1 MDGGDAAACE
11 EADGSETTG
20 GALQTDG
27 SDAAAC
33 EEADGSETTNGTLN
47 AQRVQLAH
55 VEARQV
61 HFNICARMGGYGG
74 LGGAQRCTPHS
85 VRLIRPLRGGKGT
98 CTREHVRT
106 IPSALKLLLVLLD
119 IVDAAIVVVRLD

>member
-1 MDGGDAAACE
+1 MQFGCAGRVLGAS
-11 EADGSETTG
+11 GSAT
-20 GALQTDG
+20 GALQYLR
-27 SDAAAC
+27 A
-33 EEADGSETTNGTLN
+33 NGG
-47 AQRVQLAH
+47 VWG
-55 VEARQV
+55 
-61 HFNICARMGGYGG
+61 MGG
-74 LGGAQRCTPHS
+74 GAAMHTTHS

>member
-33 EEADGSETTNGTLN
+33 EEADGSETANGTLN

-61 HFNICARMGGYGG
+61 HFNICARMGEYWGMG
-74 LGGAQRCTPHS
+74 GGAAMHTTQRKINQA
-85 VRLIRPLRGGKGT
+85 VERGE
-98 CTREHVRT
+98 RDMH
-106 IPSALKLLLVLLD
+106 A
-119 IVDAAIVVVRLD
+119 